1 MRDRD
6 LLIRFFEFDD
16 LVIGLRCDGI
26 IHSYIKSEAVVNRQM
41 QENIINSIIA
51 LKDGDPV
58 KYPAIVEFGDF
69 ISISDDV
76 ILHSDLAFKDHVLSV
91 SVFAKNVADR
101 ILAKYYTKKYK
112 TSSKFII
119 FTQFEDAVE
128 YSYEKMRES
137 GKDFTPVNK

>member
-1 MRDRD
+1 MKDRD
-6 LLIRFFEFDD
+6 LLINFFEFDD
-16 LVIGLRCDGI
+16 LIMGLRSDGI
-26 IHSYIKSEAVVNRQM
+26 IHTYIKSEAVVNRQM

-51 LKDGDPV
+51 LKEGDLR

-76 ILHSDLAFKDHVLSV
+76 VLHSDLAFKDHMLSIAV
-91 SVFAKNVADR
+91 YAKNVADR

-128 YSYEKMRES
+128 YSYERMREE
-137 GKDFTPVNK
+137 GVDFVPIK